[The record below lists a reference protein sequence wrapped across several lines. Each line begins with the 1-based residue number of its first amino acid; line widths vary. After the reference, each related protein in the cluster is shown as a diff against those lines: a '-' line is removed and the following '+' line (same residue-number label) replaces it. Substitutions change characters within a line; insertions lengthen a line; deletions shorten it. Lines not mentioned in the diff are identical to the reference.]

1 MPQMRAKILFTIQKK
16 SFDFM
21 FKQSVLQKQ
30 QRQQELRR
38 KLEAEEENDIRPDR
52 RPPNAYLLF
61 CREKR
66 KEDAARD
73 PKQDAMGKNKEY
85 AEMWKNLP
93 EDEKRIYQNRARE
106 LFELFRKQNPDF
118 KYKQKK
124 KQTQT
129 QKRQGEGIDL
139 DPLQFLNHMFQ
150 NNPLLLQQ
158 MVLSDRD
165 NQGKPSAYR
174 LFFPE

>member
-1 MPQMRAKILFTIQKK
+1 
-16 SFDFM
+16 M
-21 FKQSVLQKQ
+21 FKQGVVQKQ
-30 QRQQELRR
+30 QRRQELRK
-38 KLEAEEENDIRPDR
+38 KLEAEEENDVRPDK

-66 KEDAARD
+66 KEQASAAGHDAVF
-73 PKQDAMGKNKEY
+73 QGKEY
-85 AEMWKNLP
+85 AEMWRSLP
-93 EDEKRIYQNRARE
+93 EDEKRIYQNRAHE
-106 LFELFRKQNPDF
+106 LLELFRKQNPDF

-124 KQTQT
+124 KRAMASKTPND
-129 QKRQGEGIDL
+129 GNEV

-165 NQGKPSAYR
+165 HQGKPSAYR